1 MLKKCRNPMERNATV
16 LRKITG
22 FMFTFGW
29 HATLRITKAL
39 AERVN
44 LRAKAARSL
53 RVKTTHL

>member
-39 AERVN
+39 AERDWKQSKSR
-44 LRAKAARSL
+44 LCE
-53 RVKTTHL
+53 